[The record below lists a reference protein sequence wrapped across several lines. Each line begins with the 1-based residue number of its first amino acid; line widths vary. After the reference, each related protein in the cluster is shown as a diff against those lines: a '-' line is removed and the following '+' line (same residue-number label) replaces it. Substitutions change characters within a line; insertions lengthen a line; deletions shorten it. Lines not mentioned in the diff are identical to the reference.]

1 MVIFQSLRGDTG
13 LGVVNLPIQASCL
26 SRCMVYATIVL
37 VIMVFSHLI
46 KFDHKKSRGVA
57 RIIQGG
63 GGVQFA
69 EILLTTPTLKKP
81 CPLFAN

>member
-46 KFDHKKSRGVA
+46 KFDHKKAGA
-57 RIIQGG
+57 
-63 GGVQFA
+63 
-69 EILLTTPTLKKP
+69 
-81 CPLFAN
+81 